1 MWKKQK
7 GILNQMVKH
16 TTHTNLKSLSRFLQ
30 ILDGT
35 FPSGMFVHSFGLEP
49 HIVKEVVYDE
59 KSLKIYLKN
68 LIIDQYSKMEFVYIK
83 KVYEALE
90 NDRLNLIKKLDNEYG
105 AYLTYEYAKASKDIG
120 ENYFAQIK
128 SLPTKDI
135 VKKYFK
141 NIENKICEVNEIIVL
156 SALAYDLDICMED
169 FIVMWT
175 KKNLI
180 NIAAT
185 TLKIS
190 RIKPSQ
196 IQQMLFEFDE
206 ILENIV
212 FEKINEKITNFNPLF
227 EEIIFSHKNLEPKLF
242 VT

>member
-1 MWKKQK
+1 
-7 GILNQMVKH
+7 MVKH
-16 TTHTNLKSLSRFLQ
+16 TTHTKLKSLSRFLQ

-35 FPSGMFVHSFGLEP
+35 FPSGVFIHSFGLEP
-49 HIVKEVVYDE
+49 HIIKEDVKNIDD
-59 KSLKIYLKN
+59 LKIYLKN
-68 LIIDQYSKMEFVYIK
+68 LIIDQYSKIEFVYIK

-90 NDRLNLIKKLDNEYG
+90 NDKLNLVKKLDNSFG
-105 AYLTYEYAKASKDIG
+105 AYLTFEYAKASVNIG

-128 SLPTKDI
+128 NLATKKI
-135 VKKYFK
+135 VKNYFES
-141 NIENKICEVNEIIVL
+141 IEKKVSHSNEIIVL
-156 SALAYDLDICMED
+156 SALAFDLDICIED

-180 NIAAT
+180 NISAT

-196 IQQMLFEFDE
+196 IQQMLFLFDD
-206 ILENIV
+206 ILEDIK
-212 FEKINEKITNFNPLF
+212 FEYIDKKITNFNPLF
-227 EEIIFSHKNLEPKLF
+227 EEIIFAHKNLEPKMF

>member
-1 MWKKQK
+1 
-7 GILNQMVKH
+7 MVKH